1 MNLAFLLTNITIP
14 VHDEE
19 TRLPRSL
26 PRLHRFLHDRFR
38 FEFEIVIA
46 DNASTDRTPEIA
58 RDLAREHD
66 RVRVLR
72 LEEKGRGRALKHAWG
87 TSDAAILSY
96 MDVDLSTDL
105 EAFPALIEA
114 LATGGFD
121 VAFGS
126 RLLPASSTTRGWKR
140 EIISRCYN
148 RIIRMVCGA
157 RFADAQ
163 CGFKAI
169 TREAATGLLPLVED
183 NGWFFDTELLIL
195 AEKMGWRA
203 LELPVRWVDDPDSHV
218 KIWRTAVEDLFEWQC
233 NRGVGRGGAI
243 HRSECGRRA

>member
-1 MNLAFLLTNITIP
+1 VF
-14 VHDEE
+14 DEE
-19 TRLPRSL
+19 ERLPRSL
-26 PRLHRFLHDRFR
+26 PRLHRFLHDRCR

-58 RDLAREHD
+58 RELAREHD
-66 RVRVLR
+66 RVQVLR
-72 LEEKGRGRALKHAWG
+72 LEDKGRGRALKHAWG

-105 EAFPALIEA
+105 DSFPTLIEA

-148 RIIRMVCGA
+148 QIIRIICDT

-169 TREAATGLLPLVED
+169 SREAATRLLPLVED

-195 AEKMGWRA
+195 AEKLGWR
-203 LELPVRWVDDPDSHV
+203 LCEQPVRWVDDSDSRV
-218 KIWRTAVEDLFEWQC
+218 RICRTAVEDLKGLMRVRR
-233 NRGVGRGGAI
+233 NLTKA
-243 HRSECGRRA
+243 RSGDSSCETVRSADDP